1 MKIKIGINGFGR
13 IGKLVFKAATQKP
26 DVFEVVGINDP
37 FLQPDYMAYLLK
49 YDTVH
54 KGLKQDIK
62 YAEDSLIINGK
73 TTKIFNCKNPEEIPW
88 KNIAADFIVESTGVF
103 TTTEKAAAHI
113 KAGAKKVVI
122 SAPAKDKITPTFVFG
137 VNHNKYTKDMDI
149 VSNASCTTNS
159 LAPLAKVINNKF
171 GIEEGLM
178 TTIHAATATQRIVD
192 GISAKD
198 WRAGRAAFGN
208 IIPSSTGAAVA
219 CSLVI
224 PELEGKLTGMAFR
237 VPTLDVSVVDL
248 TVRLAKETTYKEICE
263 TVKEAS
269 QTDMNGVLGY
279 TEESVV
285 SSDFVGDTRTSIF
298 DAAAGIMLNPK
309 FVKLVAWYDNE
320 WGYSNKILD
329 LIQHMAKTEK

>member
-13 IGKLVFKAATQKP
+13 IGKLVFQAATQKP

-54 KGLKQDIK
+54 KGLEQDIK
-62 YAEDSLIINGK
+62 YTEDSLIINGK
-73 TTKIFNCKNPEEIPW
+73 TTKIFNCKSPEEIPW
-88 KNIAADFIVESTGVF
+88 KNVAADFIVESTGVF

-137 VNHNKYTKDMDI
+137 VNHSKYTKDMDI
-149 VSNASCTTNS
+149 VSNASCTTNC

-178 TTIHAATATQRIVD
+178 TTIHAATATQRVVD

-224 PELEGKLTGMAFR
+224 PELEGKLTGMSFR

>member
-13 IGKLVFKAATQKP
+13 IGKLVFKAAIQKP
-26 DVFEVVGINDP
+26 DIFEVVGINDP

-54 KGLKQDIK
+54 KGLEQDIK
-62 YAEDSLIINGK
+62 YTEDSLIINGK
-73 TTKIFNCKNPEEIPW
+73 TTKIFNCKSPEEIPW
-88 KNIAADFIVESTGVF
+88 KNVAADFIVESTGVF

-137 VNHNKYTKDMDI
+137 VNHSKYTKDMDI
-149 VSNASCTTNS
+149 VSNASCTTNC

-178 TTIHAATATQRIVD
+178 TTIHAATATQRVVD

-263 TVKEAS
+263 TVKEVS
-269 QTDMNGVLGY
+269 QTDMNGILGY
-279 TEESVV
+279 TEEGVV